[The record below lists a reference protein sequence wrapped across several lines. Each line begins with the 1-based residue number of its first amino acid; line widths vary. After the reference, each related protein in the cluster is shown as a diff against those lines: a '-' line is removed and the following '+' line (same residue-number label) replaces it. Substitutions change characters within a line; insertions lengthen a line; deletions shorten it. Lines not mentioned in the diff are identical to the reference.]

1 MKNVMSVI
9 RLNAK
14 YNIGIYK
21 YYIGIYNVSYHY
33 ISMNVSVC
41 PHCDRILLQG
51 PSVSPISPSAS
62 WPRHHSHRCSLHAR
76 T

>member
-1 MKNVMSVI
+1 MI

-21 YYIGIYNVSYHY
+21 YCNVSYHY
-33 ISMNVSVC
+33 ISMNVIGIYKYC
-41 PHCDRILLQG
+41 IGIHN
-51 PSVSPISPSAS
+51 VSYHYISMNV
-62 WPRHHSHRCSLHAR
+62 LYIMLVIN